1 MPAFGK
7 KLTEWQAPVPEPEEL
22 RVARREVIP
31 AAGTSAGSLGHACHS
46 IPFLSFQSVTH
57 RVLCRAGAMLSGPV
71 YRAEAWGWVGGAAHS
86 ASNLINLKG

>member
-46 IPFLSFQSVTH
+46 IPFLSFQLVTYW
-57 RVLCRAGAMLSGPV
+57 VLCRAGAMLSGPV
-71 YRAEAWGWVGGAAHS
+71 YRAEA
-86 ASNLINLKG
+86 